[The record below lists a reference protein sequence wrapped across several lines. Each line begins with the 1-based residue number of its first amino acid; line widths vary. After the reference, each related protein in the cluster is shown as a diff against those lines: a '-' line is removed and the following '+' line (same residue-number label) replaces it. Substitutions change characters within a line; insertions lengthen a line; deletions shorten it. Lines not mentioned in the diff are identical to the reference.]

1 MGFNVNKEH
10 SFDDE
15 DMPEGLAEFLEDVG
29 EQTDFHKN
37 NILTK
42 DIDHVE
48 EVIKRFMLMLVDLM
62 EEDSAQ
68 ASIPILTALG
78 ESVVELRQEVDSLRS
93 QLIEKKLPPPKNFEE
108 N

>member
-1 MGFNVNKEH
+1 MGFNLNKEH

-15 DMPEGLAEFLEDVG
+15 DMPEGLAEFLEDVDQ
-29 EQTDFHKN
+29 QTEFHKD
-37 NILTK
+37 NILNK

-48 EVIKRFMLMLVDLM
+48 EVIKRFMLMIVDMLD
-62 EEDSAQ
+62 DSNAQ
-68 ASIPILTALG
+68 ASIPILSALG
-78 ESVVELRQEVDSLRS
+78 EAVIELRNEVDSLRS